1 MSRRATVAGA
11 ALALAAC
18 ASLAQPE
25 GDALRVTPDEAS
37 QAELVRVVSA
47 ALGRSSV
54 TITTDALTRDS
65 LLIIEPVPA
74 RDATGQRMGGRD
86 LGLPEHFRLLSRGG
100 DCTLLHEQ
108 TGKRYELRASRCVVV
123 RKDAS

>member
-1 MSRRATVAGA
+1 MSRRATVAFA

-18 ASLAQPE
+18 VSLAQPE
-25 GDALRVTPDEAS
+25 GEALRLAPDEAS

-47 ALGRSSV
+47 ALGRPGV
-54 TITTDALTRDS
+54 TIAADALTRDS

-74 RDATGQRMGGRD
+74 RDATGQRLSGRD
-86 LGLPEHFRLLSRGG
+86 LGRPEHFRLLSRGE

-108 TGKRYELRASRCVVV
+108 TGQRHELRASRCTLV
-123 RKDAS
+123 RRDAP